1 MVSHRH
7 PVAGNR
13 AGYGDTTIFHAD
25 AMLIEINAHHGLKTG
40 VIRGRNT
47 FWPARFLHWRY
58 HTGQDAHSCR
68 LHLLLKHTLSFFYY
82 SAKVKISLCHTVN
95 SWGITT
101 TAIRLTAY
109 KYRSSSQNYFLV
121 SAPIA
126 AMPSGRL
133 CKIDIRPRVRK
144 RLCSTRV
151 PERCCCCRSLR

>member
-1 MVSHRH
+1 MVSHRY
-7 PVAGNR
+7 PVTGNR

-25 AMLIEINAHHGLKTG
+25 AMLIEINAHHGLKTRIIG
-40 VIRGRNT
+40 PEYVLACEI
-47 FWPARFLHWRY
+47 FHWRY

-68 LHLLLKHTLSFFYY
+68 LHLLLKHTLSFFYC

-133 CKIDIRPRVRK
+133 CKIGIRPRVRK

-151 PERCCCCRSLR
+151 PERCCCCRSPR